1 MATWKDPRIITAI
14 KSMNFNQKIS
24 LFLVSTILTITIT
37 ITVITSVSAGITI
50 KSKSSEIA
58 MRHIESIANNL
69 EVTLKEFNDIAILLI
84 SDSRILK
91 YARATKETDQ
101 DYIQLGNDAYD
112 AMVYIKNTKTII
124 DYIFLIKYN
133 DNSIKY
139 FGNQWTNIDLFNEI
153 EKNYKAA
160 MSTGYGN
167 MKVGLSRKIFGK
179 DGYDLNIYQPIH
191 DPYELKKRIALVCF
205 TIDADVLTK
214 FYEVHDAKMPF
225 DTYITDANGRIISH
239 KDADKIFSFSNY
251 RKNLK
256 GKKGSFQK
264 DGKLITY
271 NYIEDWN
278 WYIVGVLPT
287 SYLLSDTHKTILT
300 MLIIMIVLCIISIK
314 ISFSLSNSLY
324 RPLSEMVKRM
334 SSISKGDL
342 STRMKGEYSGRD
354 FKMMVN
360 GFNHMAEQ
368 FEILLQ
374 RVKEEQEEIKRIEL
388 NALQSQIKPHFL
400 YNTLECI
407 HWQAL
412 SDGNRE
418 VSTMVKALANFYRL
432 CLSKGRDI
440 IPLSN
445 EIAHVENYLIIQNM
459 RYGNI
464 IERDFDIDPK
474 FENVLIPKMTL
485 QPLVENSIYHGIKV
499 KDGYKGKISIRAYQ
513 EGEDIIITVSDNG
526 AGMDQEK
533 IDEIN
538 NSLSRHDESFGYGI
552 RNVHKRIEILYG
564 DGYGLFYKGNDTGGI
579 TVEIRL
585 KHNKDKEIGGM

>member
-1 MATWKDPRIITAI
+1 MATWKRPNIITAI

-24 LFLVSTILTITIT
+24 LFLVTTILATTIT

-91 YARATKETDQ
+91 YTRATKETD
-101 DYIQLGNDAYD
+101 DNYIQLGNDAYD
-112 AMVYIKNTKTII
+112 AMVYIKNTKTVI

-133 DNSIKY
+133 DNSIRY
-139 FGNQWTNIDLFNEI
+139 FGNQWTNIDLFSEI
-153 EKNYKAA
+153 EKNYKEA
-160 MSTGYGN
+160 MPTEYGN
-167 MKVGLSRKIFGK
+167 MRVGVSKKIFGK
-179 DGYDLNIYQPIH
+179 DGYDLNIYQPIY
-191 DPYELKKRIALVCF
+191 DPYELKKQIALVCF

-214 FYEVHDAKMPF
+214 FYKAHDAKMPF
-225 DTYITDANGRIISH
+225 ETYITDVDGRIISH
-239 KDADKIFSFSNY
+239 RDESKIYTVSDY
-251 RKNLK
+251 KGELK

-264 DGKLITY
+264 DGKLIAY

-287 SYLLSDTHKTILT
+287 SYLLSDTYKTIYT
-300 MLIIMIVLCIISIK
+300 MLIILIILCIISIK
-314 ISFSLSNSLY
+314 ISFRLSNSLY

-342 STRMKGEYSGRD
+342 STRMKGVYSGRD

-374 RVKEEQEEIKRIEL
+374 RVKEEQEQIKRIEL

-464 IERDFDIDPK
+464 IESDFNMDPQ

-513 EGEDIIITVSDNG
+513 RGDDIIIAVADNG
-526 AGMDQEK
+526 AGMEQKK

-538 NSLSRHDESFGYGI
+538 NSLSRHYESFGYGV

-564 DGYGLFYKGNDTGGI
+564 EGYGLFYRRNDTGGI

-585 KHNKDKEIGGM
+585 KLKKEAEIGGI